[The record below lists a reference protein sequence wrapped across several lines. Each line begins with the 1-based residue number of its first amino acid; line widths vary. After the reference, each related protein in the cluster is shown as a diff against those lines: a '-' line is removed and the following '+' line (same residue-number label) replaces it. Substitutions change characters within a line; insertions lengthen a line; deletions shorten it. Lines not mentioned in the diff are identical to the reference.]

1 MVFQCAGCHEYFP
14 RRGSYLQH
22 LHKSSDPRC
31 QHERDSLNNLVHRPI
46 RRNAP
51 CYHSTM
57 TSTRTTPDSDVI
69 SDPQPFGGD
78 YFGDDYGE
86 EDFPFVND
94 EEPVHVDVHHDAS
107 VAEEDENV
115 PASDNEDIEGHK
127 ESLPSDS
134 PPVTIEYFGGEAG
147 APLDNMPQLKRSEYT
162 NYSAAVEGS
171 AENPWAPFN
180 SQMDWEVAH
189 WAKVHEALGLSYK
202 NSVELN
208 KIIDTKIPSRRP
220 AFTHHEACVA
230 GEMYDIFSRDIL
242 ECVRALYGDPEH
254 AQYLSFT
261 PERHYT
267 DAGKTQC
274 LYHDMCTGE
283 WWWAT
288 PEVLEQ
294 SKPGAM
300 IIPIII
306 SSDKTQITLFRNKT
320 AYPPL
325 KLAGVDGIVM
335 MSGDSIMQH
344 CHPIFAAFIGD
355 YPEQCLVTGTM
366 NGDCPIC
373 TSCNS
378 VRIKP
383 LQHPFWEDLPYLNIF
398 QSITP
403 DILHQLYQGIMKHM
417 ISWKGITTL
426 SRVSGTEHKQMLRF
440 LLSLVIDV
448 RLPGNA
454 SPARLVHATRS
465 LLDFLYL
472 AQFPVHSD
480 SSIDALETA
489 LDEFHA
495 NKGVFEDLGICSNF
509 NIPKLHFLQHYA
521 ELIKLFGT
529 TDNFNTEAT
538 ERLHIDFAKDA
549 YAATNPPDPVMTKW
563 LERKEKVL
571 QHANFVVWRHNLSTT
586 DTTNIIAVSPAEH
599 WQPPDLACLFRIKMT
614 RHPSRKSVPFR
625 EITSLSS
632 HGATHFIPA
641 LARFIVQYNHPGLS
655 FQQIEDRAVNIHL
668 PCDSVPVFHR
678 IKFWND
684 EIHATETLDSIHA
697 QPAVKN
703 RKGRVV
709 KAARFDT
716 CLIQV
721 RAVFTVPQTVLK
733 RYFDPQNPPPQH
745 LAYVEWFSAFS
756 ALPDPQSGLYK
767 VRRVVRDGERQVS
780 IVPVS
785 LICRSA
791 HLLPKWGGAVPAEW
805 TSLDVLDACPSFL
818 LNVFKDMYTY
828 FNVG

>member
-1 MVFQCAGCHEYFP
+1 
-14 RRGSYLQH
+14 
-22 LHKSSDPRC
+22 
-31 QHERDSLNNLVHRPI
+31 
-46 RRNAP
+46 
-51 CYHSTM
+51 
-57 TSTRTTPDSDVI
+57 
-69 SDPQPFGGD
+69 
-78 YFGDDYGE
+78 
-86 EDFPFVND
+86 
-94 EEPVHVDVHHDAS
+94 
-107 VAEEDENV
+107 
-115 PASDNEDIEGHK
+115 
-127 ESLPSDS
+127 
-134 PPVTIEYFGGEAG
+134 
-147 APLDNMPQLKRSEYT
+147 
-162 NYSAAVEGS
+162 AA
-171 AENPWAPFN
+171 NPWAPFN

-189 WAKVHEALGLSYK
+189 WAKVRGLGSTAFTDLLAIEGVHKALGLSYK
-202 NSVELN
+202 NSIELN

-230 GEMYDIFSRDIL
+230 GEMYDLFSRDIL

-254 AQYLSFT
+254 ARYLSFA
-261 PERHYT
+261 PERHYV
-267 DAGKTQC
+267 DAGKTQR

-288 PEVLEQ
+288 QEVLEQ
-294 SKPGAM
+294 SKPGAT

-320 AYPPL
+320 AYPVYLTIGNLPKCIRRKPSRRGQILLAYLPTTRLTQIANKASRRRTLANLFHACMSRIVEPL
-325 KLAGVDGIVM
+325 KLAGMDGIVM
-335 MSGDSIMQH
+335 MSGDSIMRR

-373 TSCNS
+373 TCPRNELGEHPSQHELRDLDAILDALELLGSPQYTQACNG

-417 ISWKGITTL
+417 ISWVTEVVGAAEIDARVRRLPPNHSMHAFQKGITTL
-426 SRVSGTEHKQMLRF
+426 SRVSGTEHKQMSRF
-440 LLSLVIDV
+440 LLGLVIDV

-454 SPARLVHATRS
+454 SPARLVRATRS
-465 LLDFLYL
+465 LLDFLYF
-472 AQFPVHSD
+472 AQLPVHSD

-495 NKGVFEDLGICSNF
+495 NKGIFEDLGVRNNF

-549 YAATNPPDPVMTKW
+549 YAATNHKDEFWQMTKW

-571 QHANFVVWRHNLSTT
+571 QHANFVLWRHNLSMT
-586 DTTNIIAVSPAEH
+586 DAENVIAVSPAEH

-614 RHPSRKSVPFR
+614 RHPSRKLVPFR

-641 LARFIVQYNHPGLS
+641 LARFIVQYNHPRLS

-703 RKGRVV
+703 SKGRVV

-721 RAVFTVPQTVLK
+721 RNPDAPPESIQDLRVAQVRAIFALPQTVLK

>member
-1 MVFQCAGCHEYFP
+1 MS
-14 RRGSYLQH
+14 R
-22 LHKSSDPRC
+22 
-31 QHERDSLNNLVHRPI
+31 I
-46 RRNAP
+46 
-51 CYHSTM
+51 
-57 TSTRTTPDSDVI
+57 
-69 SDPQPFGGD
+69 
-78 YFGDDYGE
+78 
-86 EDFPFVND
+86 
-94 EEPVHVDVHHDAS
+94 
-107 VAEEDENV
+107 
-115 PASDNEDIEGHK
+115 
-127 ESLPSDS
+127 
-134 PPVTIEYFGGEAG
+134 
-147 APLDNMPQLKRSEYT
+147 
-162 NYSAAVEGS
+162 VE
-171 AENPWAPFN
+171 
-180 SQMDWEVAH
+180 
-189 WAKVHEALGLSYK
+189 
-202 NSVELN
+202 
-208 KIIDTKIPSRRP
+208 
-220 AFTHHEACVA
+220 
-230 GEMYDIFSRDIL
+230 
-242 ECVRALYGDPEH
+242 
-254 AQYLSFT
+254 
-261 PERHYT
+261 
-267 DAGKTQC
+267 
-274 LYHDMCTGE
+274 
-283 WWWAT
+283 
-288 PEVLEQ
+288 
-294 SKPGAM
+294 
-300 IIPIII
+300 
-306 SSDKTQITLFRNKT
+306 
-320 AYPPL
+320 PL
-325 KLAGVDGIVM
+325 KLAGMDGIVM
-335 MSGDSIMQH
+335 MSGDSIMRR

-373 TSCNS
+373 TCPRNELGEHPSQHELRDLDAILDALELLGSPQYTQACNG
-378 VRIKP
+378 VQIKP

-417 ISWKGITTL
+417 ISWVTEVVGAAEIDARVRRLPPNHSMHAFQKGITTL
-426 SRVSGTEHKQMLRF
+426 SRVSGTEHKQMSHF
-440 LLSLVIDV
+440 LLGLVIDV

-454 SPARLVHATRS
+454 SPARLVRATRS
-465 LLDFLYL
+465 LLDFLYF
-472 AQFPVHSD
+472 AQLPVHSD
-480 SSIDALETA
+480 SSIDALEMA

-495 NKGVFEDLGICSNF
+495 NKGIFEDLGVHNNF

-549 YAATNPPDPVMTKW
+549 YAATNHKDEFWQMMKW

-571 QHANFVVWRHNLSTT
+571 QHANFVLWRHNLSMT
-586 DTTNIIAVSPAEH
+586 DAENVIAVSPAEH

-614 RHPSRKSVPFR
+614 RHPSRKLVPFR

-641 LARFIVQYNHPGLS
+641 LARFIVQYNHPRLS

-668 PCDSVPVFHR
+668 PCDSIPVFHR
-678 IKFWND
+678 IKFWNN

-703 RKGRVV
+703 SKGRVV

-721 RAVFTVPQTVLK
+721 RAVFTLPQTVLK

-745 LAYVEWFSAFS
+745 LTYVEWFSAFS